1 MKGEITMK
9 KSAVSLALAFF
20 VAGGLLFCPVSQAGS
35 TIKIGIVDSYSGPAA
50 VFGIDM
56 RDGFRMGI
64 NEINAKGG
72 VLGKKFEIVTRDEKF
87 QPNVALAMAKE
98 LVMKEKVDLLM
109 GTISSASAL
118 AISDFA
124 RKEKIPFFCTY
135 AKSEKIS
142 GEKGHRYVF
151 DMAEN
156 TAMAGRAAG
165 TAIAKKPYT
174 KFWIAGDDMEYGH
187 AICEATWNQ
196 LKKLKPDAQLLGQTW
211 WKVGETDFVPYITQI
226 MAAKPDYLI
235 MGNSGASVIGFQK
248 AVKATGLIDRIP
260 IYQHTAIEFAVLSSL
275 GMEGPE
281 NVAGTASY
289 LFYYPKTPQNNAF
302 VEKYRKMNNRLPTMP
317 AFYGYTAAQFLAK
330 GYQKAGK
337 INTEKLIDA
346 LEGMTLPGTAIG
358 DLQIRKCDHQ
368 LMLPVFYG
376 MTKKVP
382 EYKDH
387 LVGVDIVTVPAGE
400 GYPSCD
406 EIAQLRQKAK

>member
-1 MKGEITMK
+1 MKR
-9 KSAVSLALAFF
+9 SVL
-20 VAGGLLFCPVSQAGS
+20 LLFGVVFLLMLFVICPAGHAGN
-35 TIKIGIVDSYSGPAA
+35 TIKVGIVDSYSGPAA

-56 RDGFRMGI
+56 RDGFRMSV

-72 VLGKKFEIVTRDEKF
+72 VLGKKIEIVTRDEKF

-124 RKEKIPFFCTY
+124 KKEKIPFFVTY

-151 DMAEN
+151 QMSEN

-165 TAIAKKPYT
+165 AAIAKKPYT

-187 AICEATWNQ
+187 AICESTWNQ
-196 LKKLKPDAQLLGQTW
+196 VKKLNPKAQLLGQTW

-248 AVKATGLIDRIP
+248 AAKATGLIDKIP

-275 GMEGPE
+275 GLEGPE

-289 LFYYPKTPQNNAF
+289 VFYYPKTPQNQAF
-302 VEKYRKMNNRLPTMP
+302 VDKYQKQNNRLPTMP
-317 AFYGYTAAQFLAK
+317 SFYGYVTAQFLAK
-330 GYQKAGK
+330 AYQKAGK
-337 INTEKLIDA
+337 IDSEKLIDA
-346 LEGMTLPGTAIG
+346 LEGSSIDDTAIG
-358 DLQIRKCDHQ
+358 KLSIRKCDHQ
-368 LMLPVFYG
+368 VLLPVFYG
-376 MTKKVP
+376 MTKKTA

-387 LVGVDIVTVPAGE
+387 LVGVDIVTIPPGE
-400 GYPSCD
+400 GYPTCE
-406 EIAQLRQKAK
+406 EIAAARQASK

>member
-1 MKGEITMK
+1 MKRYFLLSLCLIGFFGIFL
-9 KSAVSLALAFF
+9 VSPLSHAA
-20 VAGGLLFCPVSQAGS
+20 SN

-87 QPNVALAMAKE
+87 QPDVALAMAKE
-98 LVMKEKVDLLM
+98 LVMKENVDLLM

-124 RKEKIPFFCTY
+124 KKEKIPFLVTY

-151 DMAEN
+151 HMAEN

-165 TAIAKKPYT
+165 AALAKKPYT
-174 KFWIAGDDMEYGH
+174 KYWIAGDDMEYGH
-187 AICEATWNQ
+187 AICEATWSQ
-196 LKKLKPDAQLLGQTW
+196 LKKLNPEAQLLGQTW

-248 AVKATGLIDRIP
+248 AAKATGLNDRIP
-260 IYQHTAIEFAVLSSL
+260 MYQHTAIEFSVLTSL
-275 GMEGPE
+275 GLEGPE

-289 LFYYPKTPQNNAF
+289 VFYYPKTPENKAF
-302 VEKYRKMNNRLPTMP
+302 ADKFQKMNNRLPSAP
-317 AFYGYTAAQFLAK
+317 AFYGYVAAQFLAK

-337 INTEKLIDA
+337 VDKEKLIDSM
-346 LEGMTLPGTAIG
+346 EGMTLDGTAIG
-358 DLQIRKCDHQ
+358 KLEIRKCDHQ
-368 LMLPVFYG
+368 LLYCPR
-376 MTKKVP
+376 T
-382 EYKDH
+382 
-387 LVGVDIVTVPAGE
+387 TA
-400 GYPSCD
+400 
-406 EIAQLRQKAK
+406 